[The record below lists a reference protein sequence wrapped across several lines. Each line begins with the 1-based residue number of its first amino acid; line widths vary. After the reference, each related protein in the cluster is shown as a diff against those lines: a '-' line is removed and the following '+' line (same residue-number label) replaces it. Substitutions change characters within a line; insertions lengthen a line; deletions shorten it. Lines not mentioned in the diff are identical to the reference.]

1 MNQTSQ
7 FQANLDSLQE
17 HGYLHVRQA
26 LAPDVVAQWKEV
38 LYAKYARQEYC
49 GANSVGNVYFDKL
62 LGQVTEMVLPL
73 LNLPA
78 TTAYLKAVMGKQC
91 QLRSVRAHLNPA
103 AYTQEWHMDFSDYY
117 YQEGKSQALQPA
129 KSLCMNQTF
138 YLTDNDPG
146 TARLTFLQG
155 YLQKPIPA
163 ELVPHIG
170 YTDDRENVFQV
181 WCDNQ
186 EHVDL
191 HPKAGDAVI
200 FYSHIPHQGAK
211 TRESAPDEDIRA
223 NLVFHFQQTPM
234 FPGIMFVSDPQF
246 TLDTLGYRGSFPFA

>member
-1 MNQTSQ
+1 MTISRQ
-7 FQANLDSLQE
+7 FQDNLESLQE
-17 HGYLHVRQA
+17 NGFLHIKGA
-26 LAPDVVAQWKEV
+26 LDSANVSEWKDC
-38 LYAKYARQEYC
+38 LYQKYQREEYC

-62 LGQVTEMVLPL
+62 LGQVTDLVKPL
-73 LNLPA
+73 LTLPQ
-78 TTAYLKAVMGKQC
+78 TTSYLKALMGKQC
-91 QLRSVRAHLNPA
+91 QLRSVRAHVNPA
-103 AYTQEWHMDFSDYY
+103 AYKQEWHMDFSDYY
-117 YQEGKSQALQPA
+117 YQEERSNALRPC
-129 KSLCMNQTF
+129 KGICMNQTF

-146 TARLTFLQG
+146 VARLTFLKN
-155 YLQKPIPA
+155 YLKQPIPD

-170 YTDDRENVFQV
+170 YTDDRRNVFQV

-191 HPKAGDAVI
+191 HPKAGDAVV

-211 TRESAPDEDIRA
+211 LREATPDEDIRA

-234 FPGIMFVSDPQF
+234 FPGIKFVSDPQF